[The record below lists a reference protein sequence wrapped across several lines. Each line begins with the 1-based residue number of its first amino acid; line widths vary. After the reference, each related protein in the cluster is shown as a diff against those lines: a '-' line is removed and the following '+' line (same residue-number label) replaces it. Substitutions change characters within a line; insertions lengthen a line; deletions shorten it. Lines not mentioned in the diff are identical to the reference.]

1 MKANFFKRVLAFCF
15 DYFILTLV
23 LSFITIGFNTS
34 NESFYNDISSINKEY
49 NNGSISAS
57 EYSDKLMEMEY
68 EYQKDNLPV
77 NGIKLVLFVGYFIVF
92 GYLNRGQTLGK
103 KLFRIRL
110 VNSDGSNVK
119 LSSLIIRSLFI
130 YGIVSCI
137 YSIICTLFL
146 PMWVFIYSY
155 KWVVNIETMV
165 LFVCFL
171 MAMYRRDGKGLH
183 DLVSK
188 TNVIGEVK

>member
-49 NNGSISAS
+49 NEGNISAS

-130 YGIVSCI
+130 YGIISCI

-171 MAMYRRDGKGLH
+171 MAMYRKDGKGLH

>member
-49 NNGSISAS
+49 NEGNISAS

-77 NGIKLVLFVGYFIVF
+77 NGIKLVVFIGYFIVF

-103 KLFRIRL
+103 KLFKIRV

-146 PMWVFIYSY
+146 PMRVFTYSY

-171 MAMYRRDGKGLH
+171 MAMYRKDGKGLH

>member
-1 MKANFFKRVLAFCF
+1 
-15 DYFILTLV
+15 
-23 LSFITIGFNTS
+23 
-34 NESFYNDISSINKEY
+34 
-49 NNGSISAS
+49 
-57 EYSDKLMEMEY
+57 MELEY

-77 NGIKLVLFVGYFIVF
+77 NIINIVLFIGYFIVF
-92 GYLNRGQTLGK
+92 GYLNKGQTLGK
-103 KLFRIRL
+103 KIFKIRV
-110 VNSDGSNVK
+110 VNDDGSTVK

-130 YGIVSCI
+130 YGIVSCT
-137 YSIICTLFL
+137 YCIICTSFL
-146 PMWVFIYSY
+146 PIKVFTYSY

-171 MAMYRRDGKGLH
+171 MAMYRKDGKGLH

>member
-23 LSFITIGFNTS
+23 LSFITVGFNTS
-34 NESFYNDISSINKEY
+34 NESFYTEISNISKEY
-49 NNGSISAS
+49 NEGNISVN
-57 EYSDKLMEMEY
+57 EYNDKLMELEY

-77 NGIKLVLFVGYFIVF
+77 NIINIVLFIGYFIVF
-92 GYLNRGQTLGK
+92 GYLNKGQTLGK
-103 KLFRIRL
+103 KIFKIRV
-110 VNSDGSNVK
+110 VNDDGST
-119 LSSLIIRSLFI
+119 
-130 YGIVSCI
+130 
-137 YSIICTLFL
+137 IICTSFL
-146 PMWVFIYSY
+146 PTRVFTYSY

-171 MAMYRRDGKGLH
+171 MAMYRKDGKGLH

>member
-68 EYQKDNLPV
+68 EYQRDNLPV